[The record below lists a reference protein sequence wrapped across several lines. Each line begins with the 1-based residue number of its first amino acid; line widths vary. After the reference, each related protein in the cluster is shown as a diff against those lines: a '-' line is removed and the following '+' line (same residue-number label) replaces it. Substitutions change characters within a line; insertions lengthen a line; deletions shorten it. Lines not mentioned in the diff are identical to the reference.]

1 MALLRNCERVMYI
14 HLVMLKL
21 VKGASSLITPGPGIK
36 VIQSSVVSGL
46 VLKSEVLGNIRCT
59 SEVE

>member
-1 MALLRNCERVMYI
+1 MYI

-21 VKGASSLITPGPGIK
+21 VKGASGLITPGPGIK